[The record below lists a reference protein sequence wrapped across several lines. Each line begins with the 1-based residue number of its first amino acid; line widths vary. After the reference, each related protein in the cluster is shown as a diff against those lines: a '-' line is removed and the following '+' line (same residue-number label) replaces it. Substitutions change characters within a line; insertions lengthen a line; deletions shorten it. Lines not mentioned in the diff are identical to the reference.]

1 VKLFGVNKLKRKLLA
16 MPQVARQEIHGALQ
30 QSAAEMV
37 GTARNF
43 APVKSGALRDS
54 IDYTFGEYKPANS
67 NVRGVTGGGSKL
79 NDPDLTVTIHAGDA
93 KAFYAAF
100 VEFGTTGHKI
110 EAKLAPAL
118 HLYGGGYVEAVNHP
132 GAAARPFFY
141 PAWRLVKKKAKGRVS
156 RATNKAAK
164 KVAAGA

>member
-1 VKLFGVNKLKRKLLA
+1 MKFSGVSKLKRKLRALPA
-16 MPQVARQEIHGALQ
+16 IAREEIHGALQ
-30 QSAAEMV
+30 ESAAEMV
-37 GTARNF
+37 ATAKSF
-43 APVKSGALRDS
+43 APVKSGDLRNS
-54 IDYTFGEYKPANS
+54 IGYTFGKYTPENS
-67 NVRGVTGGGSKL
+67 NVRGVGVVGAKL

-100 VEFGTTGHKI
+100 VEFGTAAHTITPKR
-110 EAKLAPAL
+110 P
-118 HLYGGGYVEAVNHP
+118 GGLLNIFGRTITKVEHP
-132 GAAARPFFY
+132 GAAARPFFF

>member
-1 VKLFGVNKLKRKLLA
+1 MNGYSPMTVPPTDRPENVPADRVYDVDVFNLVGIEDGW
-16 MPQVARQEIHGALQ
+16 QEAI
-30 QSAAEMV
+30 M
-37 GTARNF
+37 
-43 APVKSGALRDS
+43 
-54 IDYTFGEYKPANS
+54 
-67 NVRGVTGGGSKL
+67 KL

-118 HLYGGGYVEAVNHP
+118 HLYGSGYVESVNHP

-141 PAWRLVKKKAKGRVS
+141 PAWRLVKKKAKGRIS